1 MRITLRV
8 ASFVIG
14 MCILLWCL
22 SHAGGF
28 NPDGSPVD
36 PNPPPFYLIVA
47 GTIAAPLLWLY
58 ALGAF
63 QVLSR
68 PLRSVGDAETRQA
81 EHHGPESMVGPAS
94 NGESAPPTE

>member
-1 MRITLRV
+1 MRIALRV
-8 ASFVIG
+8 VSFLIG

-36 PNPPPFYLIVA
+36 PNPPPFYLIIA
-47 GTIAAPLLWLY
+47 GTIAGSLLWLY

-68 PLRSVGDAETRQA
+68 PLRSVGGAGTPPAEQHA
-81 EHHGPESMVGPAS
+81 PEPAAGPAS
-94 NGESAPPTE
+94 NAESAPQNE